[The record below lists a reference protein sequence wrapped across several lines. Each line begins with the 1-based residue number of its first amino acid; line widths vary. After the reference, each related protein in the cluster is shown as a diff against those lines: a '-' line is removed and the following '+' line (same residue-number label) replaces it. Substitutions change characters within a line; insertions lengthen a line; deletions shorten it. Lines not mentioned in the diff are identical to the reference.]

1 MYFELETISKKISQ
15 EISGELER
23 IGVFF
28 RIFSRIKSLQSIKDK
43 LVRGDYLKGKL
54 LQDLLGIRITVYFLD
69 DIKII
74 TNFLK
79 EKYIVDNRDIDR
91 YAEDTFKP
99 VRLNVVLRLDDE
111 LRETFDF
118 VLGKELSVKVD
129 TTFEVQIRSML
140 SEGWHEVEHD
150 LRYKCKADWQNH
162 KDLSRALNGI
172 YATLET
178 GEWSMLQLFKEI
190 SYRHY
195 KEKNWEAM
203 LRNVFRLRI
212 PQDSL
217 SPTIASYL
225 DSNTQLAKE
234 LYKIDRIKFLSK
246 ISASKLSI
254 PLSYNNLI
262 YIVNHLYFHN
272 KFLTKIE
279 PELMINNVLYFK
291 V

>member
-1 MYFELETISKKISQ
+1 MYFELEKIIKNITN
-15 EISGELER
+15 EISEELKR

-28 RIFSRIKSLQSIKDK
+28 RIFSRTKSIHSIKEK
-43 LVRGDYLKGKL
+43 LTRDDYVNGKL

-79 EKYIVDNRDIDR
+79 ERYTIDNRDIDQ
-91 YAEDTFKP
+91 YPEDTFRP

-111 LRETFDF
+111 LKKTFELI
-118 VLGKELSVKVD
+118 LGKELAAKVD
-129 TTFEVQIRSML
+129 TAFEVQIRSML

-150 LRYKCKADWQNH
+150 LRYKCKDDWQNH

-190 SYRHY
+190 AYRHY

-212 PQDSL
+212 PQDTL
-217 SPTIASYL
+217 SPEIASYF
-225 DSNTQLAKE
+225 DSNIQLAKE
-234 LYKIDRIKFLSK
+234 IYKLDRIKFLSK
-246 ISASKLSI
+246 ISASKIKI
-254 PLSYNNLI
+254 PLTYDNLVFVLNNL
-262 YIVNHLYFHN
+262 YLKNN
-272 KFLTKIE
+272 FLKKIE
-279 PELMINNVLYFK
+279 PELIKEEISEYLV
-291 V
+291 